1 MHCIQQVATCSTTKV
16 ATFVDQLNAGMC
28 VTGLTVGLCQK
39 EWINGL

>member
-1 MHCIQQVATCSTTKV
+1 MHCIQQVATCSTTRV

-28 VTGLTVGLCQK
+28 HWFNSRSVPK